1 MTETLTF
8 IIYLICPSE
17 IYKWVAGPWKA
28 CSSLCDGGIRYRD
41 VDCYA
46 VFEVTMVPDYPV
58 YDHKCSKE
66 EKVGGKIPKIKREKY
81 LRIICSWNLFC
92 WRKLSIFA
100 NVSQET
106 FIKSHISTKMKKT
119 QRKEKLRFSINAPVY
134 FKNDIY
140 SIVLI
145 PEELQLHPCNSYI

>member
-17 IYKWVAGPWKA
+17 IYKWVAGRWKA

-58 YDHKCSKE
+58 YDYKCSKE
-66 EKVGGKIPKIKREKY
+66 EKVGRKILKIKTKIFENY
-81 LRIICSWNLFC
+81 LFL
-92 WRKLSIFA
+92 K
-100 NVSQET
+100 
-106 FIKSHISTKMKKT
+106 FILLKKT
-119 QRKEKLRFSINAPVY
+119 KHLCKCQSR
-134 FKNDIY
+134 DIY
-140 SIVLI
+140 QI
-145 PEELQLHPCNSYI
+145 PHINQNVENPKKRKTTLFH